1 MKTESLIVYCTC
13 PDSLSA
19 KDIAEALVKEQLCA
33 CVNRLPAVMSHYI
46 FKGEYCEDEEVL
58 LIIKTTAEAFG
69 RLKARVETLHP
80 YDVPEIIAAPIVAGN
95 DSYLS
100 WLQTSVK

>member
-1 MKTESLIVYCTC
+1 MKTESIIVYCTC
-13 PDSLSA
+13 PDELSA
-19 KDIAEALVKEQLCA
+19 KDIAEAVVKEQLCA

-58 LIIKTTAEAFG
+58 LIIKTTAAAFESLKTRIEA
-69 RLKARVETLHP
+69 LHP

-95 DSYLS
+95 DSYLA
-100 WLQTSVK
+100 WLQASVK

>member
-1 MKTESLIVYCTC
+1 MKTESIIVYCTC
-13 PDSLSA
+13 PDALSA
-19 KDIAEALVKEQLCA
+19 KDIAEAVVKEQLCA

-58 LIIKTTAEAFG
+58 LIIKTTAAAFESLKTRIEA
-69 RLKARVETLHP
+69 LHP

-95 DSYLS
+95 DSYLG
-100 WLQTSVK
+100 WLQASVK